1 MTPSGQSRHIAFL
14 ATLAACPLQLRK
26 RSNGCLAANRR
37 LVPRTDIRVIVRLRS
52 RLENQA
58 SSRVRAY
65 ELRRHRSARG
75 FIKSFARTMQRNHV
89 SRIDFLECPDRIS
102 NVVLLIGREM
112 KAPDHRMNFFHTR
125 GGLSLL
131 DRVDQAAMAARS

>member
-1 MTPSGQSRHIAFL
+1 MSALVPNSVVPVSTTALPPKAEVD
-14 ATLAACPLQLRK
+14 LRA
-26 RSNGCLAANRR
+26 SYVAE
-37 LVPRTDIRVIVRLRS
+37 VPRTDIRVIVRLRS

-75 FIKSFARTMQRNHV
+75 FVKSFARTMQRNHV

-102 NVVLLIGREM
+102 NVVLLIG
-112 KAPDHRMNFFHTR
+112 
-125 GGLSLL
+125 
-131 DRVDQAAMAARS
+131 